1 MCSALYCVYKYIEY
15 ICIYYAYI
23 WNIFVY
29 NNVLCTARI
38 NKYSVCRT
46 LYIIQCTMY
55 TVLCTACNNNYS
67 VRRTLY
73 SVHRQCTL
81 YYAYY

>member
-1 MCSALYCVYKYIEY
+1 MYIIECTVYAVHGKPYDVRVVTVQ
-15 ICIYYAYI
+15 CTS
-23 WNIFVY
+23 